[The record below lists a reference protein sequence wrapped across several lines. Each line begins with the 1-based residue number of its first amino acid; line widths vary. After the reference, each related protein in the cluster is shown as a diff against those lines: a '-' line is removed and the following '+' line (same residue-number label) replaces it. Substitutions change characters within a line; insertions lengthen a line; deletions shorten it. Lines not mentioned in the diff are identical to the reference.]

1 MLLLFIIYI
10 TSCYSY
16 LQIISKDK
24 TIKIFQKIGSN
35 ELLFRKIVGHLSI
48 NLILSFLIVVFLYL
62 LDLDNKIIYS
72 LNLLIGLF
80 LSISFELLQIL
91 GVERVFSLKDILI
104 NFCGYVIISL
114 IVKMSKV
121 ILLKRLTY
129 KLIRG

>member
-104 NFCGYVIISL
+104 NFCGYVIISV

>member
-16 LQIISKDK
+16 LQIIPKDE

-91 GVERVFSLKDILI
+91 GVGRVFSLKDILI
-104 NFCGYVIISL
+104 NFCGYVIISV

>member
-35 ELLFRKIVGHLSI
+35 KLLFRKIVGHLSI

-91 GVERVFSLKDILI
+91 GVGRVFSLKDILI
-104 NFCGYVIISL
+104 SNSSSRKV
-114 IVKMSKV
+114 VKE
-121 ILLKRLTY
+121 
-129 KLIRG
+129 

>member
-16 LQIISKDK
+16 LQIIPKDE

-80 LSISFELLQIL
+80 L
-91 GVERVFSLKDILI
+91 
-104 NFCGYVIISL
+104 
-114 IVKMSKV
+114 
-121 ILLKRLTY
+121 
-129 KLIRG
+129 

>member
-16 LQIISKDK
+16 LQIIPKDE

-35 ELLFRKIVGHLSI
+35 
-48 NLILSFLIVVFLYL
+48 
-62 LDLDNKIIYS
+62 D
-72 LNLLIGLF
+72 
-80 LSISFELLQIL
+80 
-91 GVERVFSLKDILI
+91 
-104 NFCGYVIISL
+104 FCGYVIISV